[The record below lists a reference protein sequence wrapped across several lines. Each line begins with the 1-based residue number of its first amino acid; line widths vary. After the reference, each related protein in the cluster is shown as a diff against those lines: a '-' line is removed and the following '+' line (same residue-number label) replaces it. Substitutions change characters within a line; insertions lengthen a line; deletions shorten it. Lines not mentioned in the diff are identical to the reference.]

1 VLVSLR
7 GNPPARNR
15 HDDTG
20 SGCIPSRPSEIAVIR
35 TRIGIERFRITRTLV
50 LSSFFIAGL
59 LITGATKLAAT
70 SGTFAF
76 TGSLNTPRYYHT
88 ATLLLSGEVLVTG
101 GTDVNDNPLASS
113 ELYNPATG
121 TWSATGSMAASRGQG
136 FTATLLPNGE
146 VLVAGGYYNGTC
158 LATAELY
165 NSSTGE
171 WTATGSMSQPRC
183 YHSAALLPNGDLLVA
198 GGTNSAGTAGTSA
211 ELYNPS
217 TGKWQTTGNLNTSR
231 ENGAATLLANE
242 VLLAGGENFK
252 NGVETILTTAE
263 LYNPSSGVW
272 SVTGSMITGIYSP
285 ASALLGNNDVLIA
298 NAAQFYSPTT
308 ASWAKTG
315 PLPRTAENPLRATLL
330 PNGNVLASGT
340 NCSYSG
346 CGHVPT
352 ATCFLYTTSTNSWSV
367 TGKLNQPRI
376 DHTSTLLLNGKV
388 LIAGG
393 LDRGLGTGITILGS
407 AELYTP

>member
-1 VLVSLR
+1 MQS
-7 GNPPARNR
+7 
-15 HDDTG
+15 
-20 SGCIPSRPSEIAVIR
+20 
-35 TRIGIERFRITRTLV
+35 FKMTRTLV
-50 LSSFFIAGL
+50 LSSL
-59 LITGATKLAAT
+59 LITGLLGTGAVRALAAG
-70 SGTFAF
+70 SFAL
-76 TGSLNTPRYYHT
+76 TGSLNTARYDHT
-88 ATLLLSGEVLVTG
+88 ATLLMSGEVLVTG

-165 NSSTGE
+165 NSSTGQ

-198 GGTNSAGTAGTSA
+198 GGTNSTGTAGASA

-217 TGKWQTTGNLNTSR
+217 TGRWQTTGNLNTSR
-231 ENGAATLLANE
+231 ENGAATLLANGE
-242 VLLAGGENFK
+242 VLLAGGENFI

>member
-1 VLVSLR
+1 M
-7 GNPPARNR
+7 
-15 HDDTG
+15 
-20 SGCIPSRPSEIAVIR
+20 IR
-35 TRIGIERFRITRTLV
+35 TRIGIERFRITRTLA
-50 LSSFFIAGL
+50 LSDFLIAGL
-59 LITGATKLAAT
+59 LLTGATKLWAT

-76 TGSLNTPRYYHT
+76 TGSLNTPRYDHT
-88 ATLLLSGEVLVTG
+88 ATRLMSGEVLVTG
-101 GTDVNDNPLASS
+101 GTDVNDNPLASA

-121 TWSATGSMAASRGQG
+121 TWSVTGSMASSRGQG

-158 LATAELY
+158 LTTAELY
-165 NSSTGE
+165 NSSTGR
-171 WTATGSMSQPRC
+171 WTTTGSMSQGRC
-183 YHSAALLPNGDLLVA
+183 FHTAALLPNGDVLVA
-198 GGTNSAGTAGTSA
+198 GGSAGTAGTSS

-231 ENGAATLLANE
+231 ENGAAILMANGE
-242 VLLAGGENFK
+242 VLLAGGENFV

-263 LYNPSSGVW
+263 LYNPSSGIW

-285 ASALLGNNDVLIA
+285 ASALLGNSDVLIA

-308 ASWAKTG
+308 ASWVKTG
-315 PLPRTAENPLRATLL
+315 PLPRTAINPLRATLL

-340 NCSYSG
+340 ACSYSG

-352 ATCFLYTTSTNSWSV
+352 ATCFLYTTSNNSWSV
-367 TGKLNQPRI
+367 TGSLNQPRI
-376 DHTSTLLLNGKV
+376 DHTSTPLLNGKV

-393 LDRGLGTGITILGS
+393 LDRCLGTGITILGS